1 MLIPLF
7 LFYRGINKTQCRAG
21 RHKHGLITF
30 PSPFQAVVLD
40 SCPQPCFPAHLRGWR
55 GTANSCFIPKVCW
68 HTRERVPFIMWS
80 SSSNVIILP
89 NVYITFW
96 KGTWQTE
103 SSWDKWDCILERH
116 PHMQYWWASWS
127 LVDEVYSTGWVESLV
142 VTSLGS
148 AHRDGF
154 YFLIEWGLCA
164 TKDGLQGEIP
174 ILKSSALHWLLWEE
188 ENTSVCVLG
197 WSKSSWWKIPNES
210 LGQPNTSKLHCE
222 LNDIHSSKRKKI
234 KRNRNTWKSVN
245 DSLPHPI
252 QWTGD
257 GKRESAFPSGLNT
270 QNQANGSILWP
281 ICRLLKDNFALCAD
295 IRT

>member
-1 MLIPLF
+1 MPIPLF

-164 TKDGLQGEIP
+164 TKDGCRWDTHTEI
-174 ILKSSALHWLLWEE
+174 ICFALASLGRRKYFRLCIGLVKKFMM
-188 ENTSVCVLG
+188 ENTKWIFGPTQYFEVAL
-197 WSKSSWWKIPNES
+197 W
-210 LGQPNTSKLHCE
+210 T
-222 LNDIHSSKRKKI
+222 
-234 KRNRNTWKSVN
+234 
-245 DSLPHPI
+245 
-252 QWTGD
+252 QWYT
-257 GKRESAFPSGLNT
+257 F
-270 QNQANGSILWP
+270 
-281 ICRLLKDNFALCAD
+281 
-295 IRT
+295 